1 MLRDEL
7 TQDGS
12 WAPEGPTK
20 RLGAWSEPNLEGQ
33 KGTDLIWVQADDQ
46 WLNQSSLPYWKKKK
60 KAQTFI
66 VLDLSSSHQGTKI
79 LQAAQFGQKENF
91 FFQICA
97 VGTAQDFLAEVQ

>member
-7 TQDGS
+7 TPDGS
-12 WAPEGPTK
+12 WAPERPTK
-20 RLGAWSEPNLEGQ
+20 RLGACSEPNLEGQ

-60 KAQTFI
+60 TQAFI

-91 FFQICA
+91 FQICV